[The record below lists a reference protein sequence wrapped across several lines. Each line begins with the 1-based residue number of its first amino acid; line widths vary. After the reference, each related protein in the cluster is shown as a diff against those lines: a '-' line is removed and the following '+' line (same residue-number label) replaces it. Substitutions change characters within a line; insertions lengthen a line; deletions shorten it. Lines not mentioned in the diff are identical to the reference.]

1 MGDLRFTVPAALG
14 FDRRIWDTAYITGI
28 EGIPWHCHS
37 RFDGEQFSIGRE
49 IDESG
54 KLNIVWPTRQF
65 GNICLSTTSLRV
77 SETPYNLP
85 VELARGTVCRLRN
98 QTAEWQRVGLRLPDK
113 FFPLSED
120 VLCQLLHGLTSASN
134 PEKQFEHAQQSIEL
148 AIEAGMLLCNTFA
161 AQSLE
166 ARRQSEG
173 RLSTLLGVELMPAL
187 SLTPYHDALQKSF
200 NLMCVP
206 ADFGWVES
214 ASGKPNYE
222 AFDQQIEWAQR
233 ANKKICMGPL
243 VNFRPQGLPQ
253 WMVLLDE
260 GFESILQA
268 ACEFAQATVERYRG
282 RVHIWNAA
290 NGLNVPSE
298 MGWSDEQVLRMA
310 VSLIETVRR
319 ADDRSPVLL
328 TIDQPWSEYLRDDA
342 DGISPLHFADALI
355 RADLGLS
362 GLALDFNLDT
372 WPNGSFPR
380 DPIEINRLIDR
391 WSMLGLPLMVILNS
405 PTDGQAAGTE
415 ANSASGDNQSGQSI
429 PSGVASAASSTVS
442 SGEQASSDGSEVRDE
457 STHDDATRDT
467 VERLV
472 AIPERVSAWQTT
484 SDCSGIVAPE
494 CILRLLLSKPSVHA
508 LIWNKMVVTDGS
520 SRGLWDETGK
530 AKPLLNSMASLRK
543 VLLQ

>member
-1 MGDLRFTVPAALG
+1 MGDLRFTVPAALD
-14 FDRRIWDTAYITGI
+14 FDRRIWETAYITGI
-28 EGIPWHCHS
+28 EGIPWHCQSH
-37 RFDGEQFSIGRE
+37 FDGKQFSIRRE

-54 KLNIVWPTRQF
+54 KLNILWPTRQF

-120 VLCQLLHGLTSASN
+120 ALYQLLRGLTSESN
-134 PEKQFEHAQQSIEL
+134 SDKQLEHAQQSVEL
-148 AIEAGMLLCNTFA
+148 AIEAAMLLCNTFA

-173 RLSTLLGVELMPAL
+173 RLSTLLGVELLPAL
-187 SLTPYHDALQKSF
+187 SLAPYQDALHKSF
-200 NLMCVP
+200 NLMCIP
-206 ADFGWVES
+206 ASFGWVES

-222 AFDQQIEWAQR
+222 PFDQQIDWAQR
-233 ANKKICMGPL
+233 ANKKICVGPL

-260 GFESILQA
+260 GFESILQS

-290 NGLNVPSE
+290 AGLNVPNE
-298 MGWSDEQVLRMA
+298 MDWSDEQVLRMA

-328 TIDQPWSEYLRDDA
+328 TIDQPWSEYLRDEA

-362 GLALDFNLDT
+362 GLALDFNMDT
-372 WPNGSFPR
+372 WPGGSFPR
-380 DPIEINRLIDR
+380 DPIEINRLVDR
-391 WSMLGLPLMVILNS
+391 WSLLGLPLMVILNS
-405 PTDGQAAGTE
+405 PTDGQPAGADSSSALQGSQPSQGE
-415 ANSASGDNQSGQSI
+415 PSRSVAKAASGGF
-429 PSGVASAASSTVS
+429 S
-442 SGEQASSDGSEVRDE
+442 SGEEEDGG
-457 STHDDATRDT
+457 DDPTRDT

-472 AIPERVSAWQTT
+472 LAAERVSAWRTT
-484 SDCSGIVAPE
+484 GESSGIVAPE

-508 LIWNKMVVTDGS
+508 VIWNNMVVTDGS

-530 AKPLLNSMASLRK
+530 AKPLLSSMASLRK
-543 VLLQ
+543 VLLH

>member
-1 MGDLRFTVPAALG
+1 MGDLRFTVPAALN
-14 FDRRIWDTAYITGI
+14 FDQRIWETAYITGI

-37 RFDGEQFSIGRE
+37 HFDGEQFNIGRE

-77 SETPYNLP
+77 SEAPYNLP

-113 FFPLSED
+113 FFPMSED
-120 VLCQLLHGLTSASN
+120 ALCQLLHGLTSASD
-134 PEKQFEHAQQSIEL
+134 PDKQLEHAQQAIEL
-148 AIEAGMLLCNTFA
+148 AVEATVLLCNTFA

-173 RLSTLLGVELMPAL
+173 RLSTLLGVELMPTL
-187 SLTPYHDALQKSF
+187 SLTPYQDALQKSF
-200 NLMCVP
+200 NLMCIP
-206 ADFGWVES
+206 ADFGWVET

-222 AFDQQIEWAQR
+222 PFDQQVEWAQR

-268 ACEFAQATVERYRG
+268 ACEYAQATVERYRG

-290 NGLNVPSE
+290 AGLNVPHE
-298 MGWSDEQVLRMA
+298 MEWSDEQVLRMA

-328 TIDQPWSEYLRDDA
+328 TIDQPWSEYLRDEA

-362 GLALDFNLDT
+362 GLALDFNMDT
-372 WPNGSFPR
+372 WPGGSFPR
-380 DPIEINRLIDR
+380 DPIEINRLVDR
-391 WSMLGLPLMVILNS
+391 WSMLGLPLMIILNS
-405 PTDGQAAGTE
+405 PTDGPAGD
-415 ANSASGDNQSGQSI
+415 SAIYDSQSDQQVPGGGSNDI
-429 PSGVASAASSTVS
+429 TSN
-442 SGEQASSDGSEVRDE
+442 DSEVRDE
-457 STHDDATRDT
+457 VLRDDATRDT
-467 VERLV
+467 VERLMAV
-472 AIPERVSAWQTT
+472 PEHVSAWRTT
-484 SDCSGIVAPE
+484 RQRSGIVAPE

-508 LIWNKMVVTDGS
+508 LIWNNMVVTDGS
-520 SRGLWDETGK
+520 SRGLWDEAGK

-543 VLLQ
+543 VLLH